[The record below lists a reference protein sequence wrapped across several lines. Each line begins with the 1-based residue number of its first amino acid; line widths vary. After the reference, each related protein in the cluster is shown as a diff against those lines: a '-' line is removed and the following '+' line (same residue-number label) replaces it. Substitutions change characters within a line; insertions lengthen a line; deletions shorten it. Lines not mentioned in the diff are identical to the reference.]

1 MKGSWLFML
10 LAIVI
15 LLLMA
20 GLPWLLDLKHGI
32 WYVEGT
38 LLLSALLLYMLY
50 ANIVRPVNALG
61 AGMDLLR
68 EQDYSS
74 RLSLVGQRDADRIVK
89 LFNDLMGRLKT
100 ERLKVREQNH
110 FLDLLIEASPMG
122 ILSYGFADEIVMAN
136 STAVKM
142 LGENPEGK
150 RLDQLSSPLAKMFM
164 SLRRDDSVTVRL
176 SDTMIYRLSRLS
188 FMDQGYPRPFLLIET
203 LTDEVRMAERSAY
216 EKVIRVMG
224 HEVNNSM
231 ASIRSLLD
239 LLGEIRPW
247 GDDDDLSAA
256 VDACVHRAEALSS
269 FITSYSKVVKIPPLR
284 PAPLSLVELLNRIE
298 TFVVGM
304 GKSRGVNLSISV
316 AQGVQPDELPLD
328 AELLEQVLINIV
340 KNSIESI
347 VSAKEP
353 VADPRVTLEVLAP
366 TMLVVTDNGP
376 GISSEAATS
385 LFTPFFSTKPSGQGL
400 GLMFVAEILRRHGA
414 TFSLVTSSTD
424 HLTRFT
430 MQFPRKQ

>member
-1 MKGSWLFML
+1 MMTTF
-10 LAIVI
+10 
-15 LLLMA
+15 
-20 GLPWLLDLKHGI
+20 
-32 WYVEGT
+32 
-38 LLLSALLLYMLY
+38 
-50 ANIVRPVNALG
+50 RP
-61 AGMDLLR
+61 
-68 EQDYSS
+68 
-74 RLSLVGQRDADRIVK
+74 
-89 LFNDLMGRLKT
+89 
-100 ERLKVREQNH
+100 
-110 FLDLLIEASPMG
+110 
-122 ILSYGFADEIVMAN
+122 
-136 STAVKM
+136 
-142 LGENPEGK
+142 
-150 RLDQLSSPLAKMFM
+150 
-164 SLRRDDSVTVRL
+164 
-176 SDTMIYRLSRLS
+176 
-188 FMDQGYPRPFLLIET
+188 
-203 LTDEVRMAERSAY
+203 
-216 EKVIRVMG
+216 
-224 HEVNNSM
+224 
-231 ASIRSLLD
+231 
-239 LLGEIRPW
+239 
-247 GDDDDLSAA
+247 A